1 VAETNASPESTSA
14 YPNSLAA
21 NVCAVSSFVVTV
33 KEVDVGASL
42 TELTVIDI
50 ESVSAPPSSSVVTI
64 VIAALA
70 SSLEALVQVI
80 VASAVLILVTVP
92 PIVTVDAAVP

>member
-1 VAETNASPESTSA
+1 MCATS
-14 YPNSLAA
+14 SL
-21 NVCAVSSFVVTV
+21 VVTV

-64 VIAALA
+64 VIAAFA

-80 VASAVLILVTVP
+80 VASATLMLETVP